1 LTVVGGATGQAGGRA
16 GYDPAYF
23 QGVSTDQVARRSR
36 LSAINGLL
44 TVAILAIAAVLIV
57 FAVLAYVEPSISPSI
72 EKRIKTTPDQPVSVV
87 LLSGFEPCSSENL
100 EVEVVRRQAGNDI
113 TAIQKGSVYCIIHI
127 SIPAERVPEV
137 ASSWSIHY
145 VRTMEELKGRSG
157 GMGMWGGS
165 FLQYR
170 DDVLKVGAIVLFVLI
185 FTWFWLETIIDRFPI
200 LHGVVYGK
208 GSGQYPPQGQR

>member
-1 LTVVGGATGQAGGRA
+1 MVGAATGQTGGRA

-23 QGVSTDQVARRSR
+23 QSVSTDQVARRGK

-57 FAVLAYVEPSISPSI
+57 FAVLAYVEPTISPSI

-87 LLSGFEPCSSENL
+87 LLTGFEPCSSENL
-100 EVEVVRRQAGNDI
+100 EVEIVQRQAGNDI
-113 TAIQKGSVYCIIHI
+113 TAIQKGGVYCIIHI

-145 VRTMEELKGRSG
+145 VRTMEEMKGRSG

-165 FLQYR
+165 FVQYR
-170 DDVLKVGAIVLFVLI
+170 DDVLTAGGMVLFVLLVI
-185 FTWFWLETIIDRFPI
+185 WFWLETIIDRFPI
-200 LHGVVYGK
+200 LHGVIYGQRNEK
-208 GSGQYPPQGQR
+208 YPPQGQG